1 VVPLL
6 TVILTMGG
14 MFLPPVPGGLCL
26 LVVALF
32 LGWLAWMSW
41 STLSRAGRFIRVL
54 IIGVVVGIAL
64 ARIAGIWVA

>member
-1 VVPLL
+1 
-6 TVILTMGG
+6 
-14 MFLPPVPGGLCL
+14 
-26 LVVALF
+26 
-32 LGWLAWMSW
+32 MSW